1 MRADSVV
8 FLTRKCLTF
17 LQFFLCIVDIFRRYC
32 MGPDAV
38 QVKIVSSKTST
49 EDGQAAKNS
58 AFSRGTANYEDEF
71 YSVDLP
77 VLSIHGN
84 HDGE

>member
-1 MRADSVV
+1 
-8 FLTRKCLTF
+8 
-17 LQFFLCIVDIFRRYC
+17 

-38 QVKIVSSKTST
+38 QVQILPCQVDADANKQQRQRKSP
-49 EDGQAAKNS
+49 
-58 AFSRGTANYEDEF
+58 FSRGFANYEDEF

-84 HDGE
+84 HDGALDMGLLEA

>member
-1 MRADSVV
+1 M
-8 FLTRKCLTF
+8 
-17 LQFFLCIVDIFRRYC
+17 DIFRRYC

-38 QVKIVSSKTST
+38 QVQILASKVDTGS
-49 EDGQAAKNS
+49 ERRPQKN
-58 AFSRGTANYEDEF
+58 AFSRGIANYEDEF